1 MPHAYSFAEMSCT
14 RRPDN
19 SEGELASLIG
29 VMQAIISVFIDDG
42 DKIRHIMAGS
52 TRITFLLRSPL
63 YYCCVSNWKEPDSVV
78 SSSFI
83 FLNQDPFGTSFH

>member
-1 MPHAYSFAEMSCT
+1 MPFESPAQRFDA
-14 RRPDN
+14 RRPDD
-19 SEGELASLIG
+19 SPVELASLIG
-29 VMQAIISVFIDDG
+29 VMQAIISVFLDDG

-78 SSSFI
+78 STIVYF
-83 FLNQDPFGTSFH
+83 